1 MTRSLLTMAGAVLIA
16 GAGLSAQ
23 STAVQVSMQDAT
35 GKPVGVATLT
45 SAAHGVSVALD
56 LTGLP
61 PGEHAIHFHSV
72 GMCDGP
78 TFESAGEHFNPR
90 GKKHGLSNK
99 MGPHAGDLA
108 NFTVAANG
116 TAKLTLSNTQA
127 TLNAG
132 SDSLLKDGGTSLVVH
147 AMRDDGVSDP
157 AGNSGDRIACGIIG
171 SKTPA
176 AHEGHK

>member
-1 MTRSLLTMAGAVLIA
+1 MTRSLLTTVGVSLFAF
-16 GAGLSAQ
+16 AGLSAQ
-23 STAVQVSMQDAT
+23 ATTQQVSLNDGN

-61 PGEHAIHFHSV
+61 PGEHAIHFHAV

-78 TFESAGEHFNPR
+78 TFESAGAHFNPR
-90 GKKHGLSNK
+90 GKKHGLANS

-108 NFTVAANG
+108 NFTVAADG
-116 TAKLTLSNTQA
+116 KAKVTLSNTQLSLA
-127 TLNAG
+127 AG
-132 SDSLLKDGGTSLVVH
+132 SDSLLTDGGTSLVVH

-157 AGNSGDRIACGIIG
+157 AGNSGDRIACGVIRG
-171 SKTPA
+171 KSSTP
-176 AHEGHK
+176 GDVRK